1 MFNYQKLLNLFI
13 EYIVFTARGCV
24 YFEGIKT
31 ATIIGCQGIRYGP
44 SGRILRPKNT
54 TVRPKFRRG
63 SQEDIQ
69 FFKCTP
75 VTVTHVVHSLKYIAS
90 CWCVN
95 LAWSYLPGRRLSTYN
110 WTLSIY
116 KKLGLPK
123 HLPGTSK
130 I

>member
-54 TVRPKFRRG
+54 TVRPKFRPRKSRG
-63 SQEDIQ
+63 YPVFQVYACNCNPSCTLPEIYRLLLVCKPSLELFTWQEVINLLLDTLYIQ
-69 FFKCTP
+69 K
-75 VTVTHVVHSLKYIAS
+75 
-90 CWCVN
+90 N
-95 LAWSYLPGRRLSTYN
+95 
-110 WTLSIY
+110 
-116 KKLGLPK
+116 
-123 HLPGTSK
+123 
-130 I
+130 